1 VPASLAGASAAVAIG
16 AATGVAGVPVLV
28 GGGLVS
34 TVTTDAEDM
43 PQIDYSQP
51 PTIALHLVEDGHL
64 VTHWRTV

>member
-1 VPASLAGASAAVAIG
+1 M
-16 AATGVAGVPVLV
+16 AATTFAGVPVLV

-64 VTHWRTV
+64 VTHWRVV